1 MRPLTPRQAERRRRR
16 AIKVAYKWQQYEDAR
31 LQEVKTEAFL
41 RELAENE
48 RHWQTVSEELHE
60 SIRHIE
66 ARERNTTLFLTG
78 CAIINLVNAT
88 IRYLGHPEKL
98 FSGTACYFYLSLIA
112 MLALGYRSAADEQPL
127 SSKRENLFIATCA
140 TLLFVLLPYGLYRLF
155 T

>member
-1 MRPLTPRQAERRRRR
+1 MTPLTPRQAERRRRR
-16 AIKVAYKWQQYEDAR
+16 AIKDAYKRQQVEDAR
-31 LQEVKTEAFL
+31 WQEEETEAFL
-41 RELAENE
+41 RELAKNE

-60 SIRHIE
+60 SICHVE
-66 ARERNTTLFLTG
+66 AREKKTTFFLTG
-78 CAIINLVNAT
+78 CAIINLINAT

-127 SSKRENLFIATCA
+127 SSKRENLFTAICV
-140 TLLFVLLPYGLYRLF
+140 TLLLVLLAYGLYRLF

>member
-1 MRPLTPRQAERRRRR
+1 MRPLTPRRAERRRRR
-16 AIKVAYKWQQYEDAR
+16 AIKDAYKRQQVEDAR
-31 LQEVKTEAFL
+31 WQEEETEAFL
-41 RELAENE
+41 RELAKKE

-60 SIRHIE
+60 SICHVE
-66 ARERNTTLFLTG
+66 ARERNTTFFLTG

-127 SSKRENLFIATCA
+127 SSKRENLFTAICI
-140 TLLFVLLPYGLYRLF
+140 TLLFILLAYGLYRLF